1 MATSTKVKLTNSF
14 SDDSKATVEFSNL
27 DSDTVVIETLRTN
40 IKNFDASA
48 ISDTYVSETGS
59 PFAKIS
65 GAVVTTVDEEEINLN
80 VDEG

>member
-27 DSDTVVIETLRTN
+27 DSDTVVVETLRTN

-48 ISDTYVSETGS
+48 ISDTYISEAGS
-59 PFAKIS
+59 PFTGIT
-65 GAVVTTVDEEEINLN
+65 GATITTVDETEINLN
-80 VDEG
+80 VEE